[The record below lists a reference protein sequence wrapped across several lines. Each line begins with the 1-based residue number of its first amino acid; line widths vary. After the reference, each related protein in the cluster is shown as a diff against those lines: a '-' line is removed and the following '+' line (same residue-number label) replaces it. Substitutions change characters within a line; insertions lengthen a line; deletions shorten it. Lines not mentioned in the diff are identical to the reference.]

1 MIFNAYQ
8 NTDIGIGGVSIV
20 SSGHIFAEYGRQIN
34 RPNGRGDFLLF
45 YVAKGKELFYLG
57 NETIAQEGSFII
69 FRPHEKQEHIYTDNQ
84 TGEFYYIHFNAPEE
98 FDLFGLQ
105 SSRVYHTQKSTNIC
119 DLFEEIISELQTK
132 RPVYEKICV
141 SKFFN
146 ILSLLERSIAN
157 EANPQSQYANKI
169 FFVIQKMNREYDKNH
184 SLEEYASMCN
194 MSKFHFLR
202 VFKEITGISPI
213 EYRNQIKID
222 HAKEFL
228 ENTTAS
234 VSEIGSKVGYPSDSY
249 FCDAFKN
256 KTGLSPGQYRRK
268 IRNHDNL

>member
-8 NTDIGIGGVSIV
+8 SSDVGIGGISIV
-20 SSGHIFAEYGRQIN
+20 SSGHIFAEHGRQIN
-34 RPNGRGDFLLF
+34 RPKGRGDFLLF
-45 YVAKGKELFYLG
+45 YVAKGKELFYLDT
-57 NETIAQEGSFII
+57 ETIGDEGSFII
-69 FRPHEKQEHIYTDNQ
+69 FRPREKQKHIYTDSN

-98 FDLFGLQ
+98 FDLFGFQ
-105 SSRVYHTQKSTNIC
+105 SSRVYLAQKSTEIC

-132 RPVYEKICV
+132 QPMYEKICV

-146 ILSLLERSIAN
+146 ILSLLERNIA
-157 EANPQSQYANKI
+157 AKTNPQNQYANKI

-184 SLEEYASMCN
+184 SLEEYAAMCN

-202 VFKEITGISPI
+202 VFKEITGTSPI

-234 VSEIGSKVGYPSDSY
+234 VSEIAGKVGYPSNSY
-249 FCDAFKN
+249 FCDAFKS
-256 KTGLSPGQYRRK
+256 KTGLSPSQYRK
-268 IRNHDNL
+268 SIKNNYNL